1 MIRES
6 KFVKGKSMKEKSM
19 KDIMLIMSDQHG
31 GAYTGMEDDRVRTPA
46 LMRIALTHVL
56 FKRKASV

>member
-1 MIRES
+1 
-6 KFVKGKSMKEKSM
+6 MKEKSM

-46 LMRIALTHVL
+46 LMQRPSLRALTHVL

>member
-46 LMRIALTHVL
+46 LMRIAGEGAV
-56 FKRKASV
+56 F

>member
-1 MIRES
+1 
-6 KFVKGKSMKEKSM
+6 MKEKSM

-46 LMRIALTHVL
+46 LMRIAGELSLIHI
-56 FKRKASV
+56 